1 MPAAIPF
8 ASGRPNYGNLWVRK
22 KGKASQPPAENF
34 SGPSPPCPLIPF
46 ASAHKNGAT
55 QVNDTLRKFLT
66 LREGAGK
73 FHKKLSGD
81 VDPYHCWA
89 DWLSTVWREDTAG
102 IRKEYGATLDF
113 AFGPWLDRSGC
124 RSKAAL
130 SETSGSASGGYLVPP
145 ELSIE
150 LMGDVAEE
158 AFIRPLAV
166 VQHMTSATLT
176 LSYPDAT
183 TTTGTAGVPQAKEL
197 PHLFA
202 QFVGRVSSAPN
213 PSDPFR
219 AGPDDSARLA
229 LAVGLFA
236 GQHCNRRLPIA
247 L

>member
-46 ASAHKNGAT
+46 AGARKNGAT
-55 QVNDTLRKFLT
+55 QVNDTLRKFLA
-66 LREGAGK
+66 LREGAK
-73 FHKKLSGD
+73 RYHKKLIGD

-89 DWLSTVWREDTAG
+89 DWLSKVWREDHQG
-102 IRKEYGATLDF
+102 IRKQYGTTLDF

-130 SETSGSASGGYLVPP
+130 SESAGGASGEDLVPP
-145 ELSIE
+145 ELSYD
-150 LMGDVAEE
+150 LMGDVSEE

-202 QFVGRVSSAPN
+202 QFVGRVSSALN

-219 AGPDDSARLA
+219 AGPDDSALLA

-236 GQHCNRRLPIA
+236 GQHCSRRLHIA